1 MPGSVLPEAQTHL
14 EEFQGS
20 KRSFQAAARTHA
32 KAAGAA
38 VVESMETGVLALIP
52 EEHILPIPDFDAP
65 MKRTLNAAPLLKLL
79 CPLSGVARPTF
90 LRASFGTKIC
100 HSR

>member
-1 MPGSVLPEAQTHL
+1 MLPEAQEIQL
-14 EEFQGS
+14 EEFRGS
-20 KRSFQAAARTHA
+20 KRSFQAAPRTHA

-38 VVESMETGVLALIP
+38 VVESMKTGILAPIP
-52 EEHILPIPDFDAP
+52 EKFLVSTPDFGAP
-65 MKRTLNAAPLLKLL
+65 MKRALNAAPLLKPL

-90 LRASFGTKIC
+90 LRASFGTKTC